1 MEESPTCVITLRPQ
15 AGKFPELQ
23 DYVFKAIGEIREN
36 VAGIHQA
43 YPFVVSGKEEIIVI
57 EHFVSNKTMFAY
69 FNSDYHAE
77 LVKSLLPFAQ
87 EPIDIRSSANLNEL
101 QEWKDNTPG
110 SFTV

>member
-1 MEESPTCVITLRPQ
+1 
-15 AGKFPELQ
+15 
-23 DYVFKAIGEIREN
+23 
-36 VAGIHQA
+36 
-43 YPFVVSGKEEIIVI
+43 
-57 EHFVSNKTMFAY
+57 MFAY

-87 EPIDIRSSANLNEL
+87 EPIDIRSSANLSEL